1 MSTPQKYSGETNRI
15 FVGFD
20 NSRNLRFLFLDYF
33 ELFFG
38 YKFYITE
45 KEEFQMSREKL
56 LNHIST
62 YGSLVSDDEYC
73 SVITNSKT
81 CV

>member
-45 KEEFQMSREKL
+45 KEQFQM
-56 LNHIST
+56 
-62 YGSLVSDDEYC
+62 
-73 SVITNSKT
+73 
-81 CV
+81 